1 MKFMF
6 KIQTLDNNLEL
17 ITAPMSGT
25 KTVTALVLFGTGSR
39 YETKENNGISHFL
52 EHLLFKGTKKRPN
65 TLAIAGELD
74 GIGGEYNAFTGKEI
88 TGFWIKV
95 EASQLSLAME
105 ILSDII
111 LNSLMP
117 SEEIEREKGV
127 IIEEANMYLDN
138 PLIHIDDLFEQCLY
152 GDTPIGWSTI
162 GSKKNI
168 AEFKRDEFVNYF
180 HSQYLASNTVVCLS
194 GKIPD
199 DSVALIKNFFQKM
212 NKGQAKDC
220 ETAVIKQKQ
229 PAIKLFFKKTDQA
242 HLSLG
247 VPAYSSGHPLE
258 MALKVLAI
266 ILGGTMSSR
275 LFIELRER
283 QGLAYY
289 VRTQSEF
296 FIDSGYLT
304 TCAGVPLTKI
314 KEAIKIILNEY
325 QKLTTNFV
333 SEDELKR
340 VKQCI
345 IGRTALQFEA
355 SDNIANWY
363 AQQAITL
370 KQQKV
375 ARSSLIKGIEHKI
388 LSPDDYYEKIN
399 KVTAEEIMKVAR
411 EIFVNNKLNLAIIGP
426 FKNGREFKDIL
437 KFS

>member
-1 MKFMF
+1 MYSLK
-6 KIQTLDNNLEL
+6 KLSNNLEL

-25 KTVTALVLFGTGSR
+25 KTVTALILFGTGSR

-65 TLAIAGELD
+65 TLTIAGELD

-95 EASQLSLAME
+95 EASQLKLALE
-105 ILSDII
+105 ILSDMI
-111 LNSLMP
+111 LNSLM
-117 SEEIEREKGV
+117 SSKEIEREKGV
-127 IIEEANMYLDN
+127 IIEEANMYFDN

-168 AEFKRDEFVNYF
+168 AGFKRDEFVNYF
-180 HSQYLASNTVVCLS
+180 RSQYLASNTVICLS

-199 DSVALIKNFFQKM
+199 DSVVLIKNFFQKM
-212 NKGQAKDC
+212 NKGQAKNC
-220 ETAVIKQKQ
+220 EVVVVKQKQ
-229 PAIKLFFKKTDQA
+229 PMIKLFFKKTDQA

-247 VPAYSSGHPLE
+247 VPAYPSGHPLE
-258 MALKVLAI
+258 IALKILAI

-283 QGLAYY
+283 RGLAYY

-304 TCAGVPLTKI
+304 TCAGVPLIKI
-314 KEAIKIILNEY
+314 KEAIRIILDEY
-325 QKLTTNFV
+325 QKLTIKLV
-333 SEDELKR
+333 AEDELKR

-375 ARSSLIKGIEHKI
+375 ARFPLIKGIEHKI
-388 LSPDDYYEKIN
+388 LSPDDYYNKIE

-411 EIFVNNKLNLAIIGP
+411 EIFINIKLNLAIIGP
-426 FKNGREFKDIL
+426 FKNKERFENLFK
-437 KFS
+437 K